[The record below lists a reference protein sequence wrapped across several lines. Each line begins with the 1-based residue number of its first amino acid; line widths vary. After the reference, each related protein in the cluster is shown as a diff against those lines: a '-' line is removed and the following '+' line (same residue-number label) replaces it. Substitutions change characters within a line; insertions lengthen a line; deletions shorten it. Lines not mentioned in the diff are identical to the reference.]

1 MLTQV
6 SAEEIRRYVQNRIIE
21 PARRRGERIIVIRAG
36 DVHDEMGLKNQ
47 QPLVCD
53 VLRSK
58 ILQRQCNVQLIDER
72 WGKRVHQPH
81 ARNIWFTYRILYDEG
96 ET

>member
-1 MLTQV
+1 MTQV
-6 SAEEIRRYVQNRIIE
+6 SAEEIRRYVRNQIIE
-21 PARRRGERIIVIRAG
+21 PARRRGKRIIVIRAG
-36 DVHDEMGLKNQ
+36 DVHDWMRLKNR

-58 ILQRQCNVQLIDER
+58 IFQRQCNVELIEER
-72 WGKRVHQPH
+72 WGRRVHQPH
-81 ARNIWFTYRILYDEG
+81 ARNIWFVYRTLYDEG

>member
-1 MLTQV
+1 LTQV
-6 SAEEIRRYVQNRIIE
+6 SAEEIRRYVRNQIIE
-21 PARRRGERIIVIRAG
+21 PARRRGKRIIVIRAG
-36 DVHDEMGLKNQ
+36 DVHDWMRFKNR

-58 ILQRQCNVQLIDER
+58 IFQRQCNVELIEER
-72 WGKRVHQPH
+72 WGRRVHQPH
-81 ARNIWFTYRILYDEG
+81 ARNIWFVYRILYDEG